1 MSLVDGSDFV
11 VYHGELRR
19 RSRRAPGLRP
29 AVAYQVTAMA
39 WAAISN
45 GMVASTA
52 RAVRLRAWPAPKSCF
67 ESSIDTSMDQRLA
80 YRSMTCAIVAA
91 VSVVTRAMPK
101 PRPGLSLTQDHGDG
115 TGAEHGVPQAPDQGG
130 FDGLGL
136 AVAGDRDLR
145 EFRSSCQSR
154 QGREALSLHAG
165 PSGPAG
171 PLRGRPCRAASLRSR
186 VVQEIPAGRPFSS
199 PPA

>member
-19 RSRRAPGLRP
+19 RSRRALGLRP
-29 AVAYQVTAMA
+29 AVEYQVTAMA

-45 GMVASTA
+45 
-52 RAVRLRAWPAPKSCF
+52 
-67 ESSIDTSMDQRLA
+67 
-80 YRSMTCAIVAA
+80 
-91 VSVVTRAMPK
+91 
-101 PRPGLSLTQDHGDG
+101 G

-145 EFRSSCQSR
+145 EFRSYGQSR
-154 QGREALSLHAG
+154 QGWETLSLPAG
-165 PSGPAG
+165 PSGPAVRSG
-171 PLRGRPCRAASLRSR
+171 GRPCRAASLRSR